1 MDKAKQ
7 RLSTEPKA
15 QNNALLTKHI
25 HLSSLGK
32 TKCDNRS
39 EDEPCSLQPDD
50 PARSHSKT
58 YLWGHQKQMCY
69 HGPVFQPHLEDL
81 ENLALVAMAY
91 EQKFYT
97 VTHVCKKQ
105 IQFILSLL
113 LILALWLLSET
124 FSRTFTILLT
134 AHYSSPFTVSLP
146 RQGV

>member
-7 RLSTEPKA
+7 HPSTEPKP
-15 QNNALLTKHI
+15 QNDALLTKHI

-32 TKCDNRS
+32 TKCDNRG

-50 PARSHSKT
+50 PGSSHPKT

-81 ENLALVAMAY
+81 ENLILVAMAC

-105 IQFILSLL
+105 LHSCWACYWSLQYGYSVKPSPEHSQFC
-113 LILALWLLSET
+113 
-124 FSRTFTILLT
+124 
-134 AHYSSPFTVSLP
+134 
-146 RQGV
+146 